1 MIDLFFNSL
10 IQAGYLALD
19 PWVVLFI
26 FLGVLWGCGAGALPG
41 VNSVMAIGVMV
52 PFTFTMDPIVA
63 VAFLM
68 SINVGS
74 AYGNSIPAILVGV
87 PGTASAFLT
96 AIDGYALHKRGES
109 GLALGVTYFSS
120 VMGQFLA
127 TLLFLMLV
135 IPLAGLTYVF
145 IAPELFSLYLLGA
158 TALVMLSGNN
168 IIKGFAAAAFGL
180 TIAMIGRDSLSAVT
194 RFTFGFP
201 ELRGGI
207 EIIPVVLGLLAVS
220 EIIRSMRQ
228 NYEWEALAP
237 DFSPK
242 FPPMS
247 ALRRVFPFILVGT
260 GIGSIIGAVPGLAGS
275 AAAIMSYQQSRLW
288 SKHPEEY
295 GKGSIEGIASNE
307 SAQNADQA
315 GELIPT
321 FGLGIPGSSSMVIVL
336 GALLMHGFVPGP
348 LLIKESPQL
357 LYAAVAGLLIS
368 TLILALIGWW
378 IARSLLRVVTFDRS
392 FVLVGALFLSMIGVY
407 SLNRSIFDV
416 YTLLFFGVI
425 GYFML
430 RYGYPPAGASIAA
443 ILGKGLETNLRAGLM
458 LKNGNVI
465 EFVTRPWTALF
476 LCVSLALFIYA
487 VYSTVKLV
495 RKEKLAQK
503 LALEKHLAGPA
514 GGTGA

>member
-1 MIDLFFNSL
+1 MIDLFLNSL
-10 IQAGYLALD
+10 TQAAQLAAD
-19 PWVVLFI
+19 PMVVLFI
-26 FLGVLWGCGAGALPG
+26 FGGVLWGCVAGALPG
-41 VNSVMAIGVMV
+41 VNSVMAIGVVV
-52 PFTFTMDPIVA
+52 PFTFTMDPIPA
-63 VAFLM
+63 VAFLIA
-68 SINVGS
+68 INVGT

-109 GLALGVTYFSS
+109 GLALGVTYFAS
-120 VMGQFLA
+120 VTGQFLA
-127 TLLFLMLV
+127 TLMFLFLV

-145 IAPELFSLYLLGA
+145 IAPELFALYLLGA
-158 TALVMLSGNN
+158 TTLVMLSGSN
-168 IIKGFAAAAFGL
+168 ILKGLAAAAFGL
-180 TIAMIGRDSLSAVT
+180 TIAMIGRDPLSAVT

-207 EIIPVVLGLLAVS
+207 QIIPVVLGLLAVS

-228 NYEWEALAP
+228 SYKWEALAP

-242 FPPMS
+242 FPPLS

-260 GIGSIIGAVPGLAGS
+260 GIGSVIGAIPGLAGS
-275 AAAIMSYQQSRLW
+275 AAAIMSYQQSKLW
-288 SKHPEEY
+288 SRYPEEY

-321 FGLGIPGSSSMVIVL
+321 FGLGIPGSSAMVVLL

-357 LYAAVAGLLIS
+357 LYAAVAGLLIA

-392 FVLVGALFLSMIGVY
+392 FVLVGALFLSMIGAF
-407 SLNRSIFDV
+407 SLNRSVFDV
-416 YTLLFFGVI
+416 YVLLFFGCV

-443 ILGKGLETNLRAGLM
+443 ILGTGLESNLRGGLM
-458 LKNGNVI
+458 LKQGDIIAFVI
-465 EFVTRPWTALF
+465 RPWTALF
-476 LCVSLALFIYA
+476 LSFALALLCYA
-487 VYSTVKLV
+487 IYSTVKLL
-495 RKEKLAQK
+495 RKEKLARK
-503 LALEKHLAGPA
+503 LALERHLAKPA
-514 GGTGA
+514 G

>member
-1 MIDLFFNSL
+1 MMIDLFLNSL
-10 IQAGYLALD
+10 IQAAQLAAD
-19 PWVVLFI
+19 PLVVLFI
-26 FLGVLWGCGAGALPG
+26 FGGVLWGCVAGALPG

-52 PFTFTMDPIVA
+52 PFTFTMEPVSA
-63 VAFLM
+63 VAFLIA
-68 SINVGS
+68 INVGT
-74 AYGNSIPAILVGV
+74 AFGNSIPAILVGV

-96 AIDGYALHKRGES
+96 AIDGYALHKKGES
-109 GLALGVTYFSS
+109 GLALGVTYFAS
-120 VMGQFLA
+120 VTGQFLA
-127 TLLFLMLV
+127 TILFLLLV

-145 IAPELFSLYLLGA
+145 IAPELFALYLLGS
-158 TALVMLSGNN
+158 TALVMLSGSN
-168 IIKGFAAAAFGL
+168 ILKGLAAAAFGL
-180 TIAMIGRDSLSAVT
+180 TVAMIGRDPLSAVT

-207 EIIPVVLGLLAVS
+207 HIIPVVLGLLAVS

-228 NYEWEALAP
+228 SFKWEALAP

-242 FPPMS
+242 FPPLS

-260 GIGSIIGAVPGLAGS
+260 GIGSVIGAIPGLAGS
-275 AAAIMSYQQSRLW
+275 AAAIMSYQQSKLW
-288 SKHPEEY
+288 SRYPEEY

-321 FGLGIPGSSSMVIVL
+321 FGLGIPGSSAMVVLL

-357 LYAAVAGLLIS
+357 LYAAVAGLLIA
-368 TLILALIGWW
+368 TAILALIGWW

-392 FVLVGALFLSMIGVY
+392 FVLVGALFLSMIGAF
-407 SLNRSIFDV
+407 SLNRSVFDV
-416 YTLLFFGVI
+416 YVLLFFGGV

-443 ILGKGLETNLRAGLM
+443 ILGTGLETNLRAGLM
-458 LKNGNVI
+458 LKQGDFIAFVI
-465 EFVTRPWTALF
+465 RPWTALF
-476 LCVSLALFIYA
+476 LSISLVLLAYA
-487 VYSTVKLV
+487 VYSTVKLL
-495 RKEKLAQK
+495 RKEKLARK
-503 LALEKHLAGPA
+503 LALERHLAKPA
-514 GGTGA
+514 E

>member
-1 MIDLFFNSL
+1 MIDLFLNSL
-10 IQAGYLALD
+10 IQAAQLAAD
-19 PWVVLFI
+19 PMVVLFI
-26 FLGVLWGCGAGALPG
+26 FGGVLWGCVAGALPG

-52 PFTFTMDPIVA
+52 PFTFTMEPVSA
-63 VAFLM
+63 VAFLIA
-68 SINVGS
+68 INVGT
-74 AYGNSIPAILVGV
+74 AFGNSIPAILVGV

-96 AIDGYALHKRGES
+96 AIDGYALHKKGES
-109 GLALGVTYFSS
+109 GLALGVTYFAS
-120 VMGQFLA
+120 VTGQFFA
-127 TLLFLMLV
+127 TILFLLLV

-145 IAPELFSLYLLGA
+145 IAPELFALYLLGA
-158 TALVMLSGNN
+158 TALVMLSGSN
-168 IIKGFAAAAFGL
+168 ILKGLAAAAFGL
-180 TIAMIGRDSLSAVT
+180 TVAMIGRDPLSAVT

-207 EIIPVVLGLLAVS
+207 QIIPVVLGLLAVS

-228 NYEWEALAP
+228 SFKWEALAP

-242 FPPMS
+242 FPPLS

-260 GIGSIIGAVPGLAGS
+260 GIGSVIGAIPGLAGS
-275 AAAIMSYQQSRLW
+275 AAAIMSYQQSKLW
-288 SKHPEEY
+288 SRYPEEY

-321 FGLGIPGSSSMVIVL
+321 FGLGIPGSSAMVVLL

-357 LYAAVAGLLIS
+357 LYAAVAGLLVA
-368 TLILALIGWW
+368 TVILALIGWW

-392 FVLVGALFLSMIGVY
+392 FVLVGALFLSMIGAF
-407 SLNRSIFDV
+407 SLNRSVFDV
-416 YTLLFFGVI
+416 YVLLFFGGV

-443 ILGKGLETNLRAGLM
+443 ILGTGLETNLRAGLM
-458 LKNGNVI
+458 LKQGDFIAFVI
-465 EFVTRPWTALF
+465 RPWTALF
-476 LCVSLALFIYA
+476 LSVSLALLTYA
-487 VYSTVKLV
+487 IYSTVKLL
-495 RKEKLAQK
+495 RKEKLARK
-503 LALEKHLAGPA
+503 LALERHLAKPA
-514 GGTGA
+514 E